1 MFLEDYNCAICVD
14 STEETLLHL
23 FLDCPFAM
31 ECCETLGSTVQHFDD
46 PFQTISSFR
55 IQLVVPFSMEIITSM
70 CWPSGLSEM
79 IQSSEMFS
87 QQLPKLGITSEL
99 ILLKLS
105 LEQSVHMNPILNNG

>member
-1 MFLEDYNCAICVD
+1 MKDRLSTRNLLKRKNMFLEDYNCAICVD

-70 CWPSGLSEM
+70 CWPFGLSEM

-87 QQLPKLGITSEL
+87 HPSSA
-99 ILLKLS
+99 S
-105 LEQSVHMNPILNNG
+105 LQS